1 MEGFL
6 DRPQTV
12 KEITFLDTLDFNLR
26 PNGCLYLTSISAYIQ
41 DPTRKELY
49 QEALV
54 RIVDIIHDAFEFLR
68 DPFSVK
74 QASLGALLLIRPLLR
89 AGADLL
95 QLTVRGQSNSFEK
108 ENHTHATCARMRD
121 LSSGETEA
129 GRMGTEGASI
139 STVFRTASTTS
150 WILASFSSAPCAV
163 SATFIALYSCER
175 T

>member
-1 MEGFL
+1 V
-6 DRPQTV
+6 TY
-12 KEITFLDTLDFNLR
+12 TFLDTLDFHLR
-26 PNGCLYLTSISAYIQ
+26 SNSCLHLTSQSAQIQ
-41 DPTRKELY
+41 APTPKELY
-49 QEALV
+49 QEEHVHIA
-54 RIVDIIHDAFEFLR
+54 DIIHNAFEFLR

-74 QASLGALLLIRPLLR
+74 QASVEALLLLRPLLR
-89 AGADLL
+89 AGVDLL

-150 WILASFSSAPCAV
+150 WMLASFSSASCVV
-163 SATFIALYSCER
+163 SATFIAPDS
-175 T
+175 